1 MSHIL
6 YLTGISSIQYSYLIG
21 ISYIVYPAGISCV
34 LYSYLTGIYSILC
47 LPGISCIQCS
57 YLAGASNIL
66 NIFSIYPISY
76 QYILPV
82 YLTSISSMSCLLY
95 VIPACVSSIVK
106 GPKSPRWMDES
117 GRLVSGGDHLG
128 NVNGQ
133 PALGRDRAARRD
145 VQD

>member
-1 MSHIL
+1 MSYRYIL
-6 YLTGISSIQYSYLIG
+6 YPILVSYR
-21 ISYIVYPAGISCV
+21 YILYRLSCRYILCPILV
-34 LYSYLTGIYSILC
+34 PYRYIYSILC